1 MTRWVP
7 ALCGLTLMLA
17 CYADAGE
24 PVVSLRGK
32 PECDPFYSEC
42 SNIVQIYTT
51 TEVDRAIRSAV
62 DLRRRVDLDDVA
74 ALAVE
79 RIAVRLPAQ

>member
-1 MTRWVP
+1 
-7 ALCGLTLMLA
+7 MLA

-24 PVVSLRGK
+24 PVASLRGK
-32 PECDPFYSEC
+32 PDCDPFYSEC

-62 DLRRRVDLDDVA
+62 EHLRSKYDRELSDLKATVA
-74 ALAVE
+74 AQSQQ
-79 RIAVRLPAQ
+79 IAELRGRAALR